1 MLVHLRVK
9 DIAKFMMWIKFPITT
24 GIGIM
29 LLASNASA
37 LPAFARQTGQ
47 SCVACHVG
55 GQYPELTPFGRQFKL
70 TGYTLGQ
77 RTNPLAAMVIADYAK
92 TAKNKDGS
100 GAVVSPL
107 SGKAIFDYASLFA
120 GGRIT
125 DNVGAF
131 AQLTYSF
138 HDQQSS
144 SGAWTGHFG
153 SDNTDIRFADHLVGN
168 EQDLVYGFSLNNNP
182 GVQDV
187 WNSAPVWSY
196 PYVTPSSNAA
206 TTGSS
211 HYLTVLETGF
221 AQQVVGLG
229 AYAYWNHNWY
239 AELTAY
245 RSATGPLSA
254 LAIGNVTGDSAHPK
268 IFVEGYNPYIRL
280 AYTQDWGNNSLMVG
294 LTSFKVNNYQN
305 DSNSHQPQYALGTV
319 KHTDTGLD
327 AQYQYL
333 AEPYTAT
340 AQVRWIHER
349 ISDPNNLAL
358 LDQTSASLNSFRA
371 KASLIYQARFGASLS
386 FFNVSGTS
394 DSSYNNTGQSSTA
407 VASAANAPNTR
418 GWTPEV
424 FWLPEENIRVGLQYT
439 AFTKFLGASTNY
451 DGAGRNASDNNTVY
465 LYGWYTY

>member
-1 MLVHLRVK
+1 MLVHPRVK
-9 DIAKFMMWIKFPITT
+9 DIAKFMMSIKFPLAT

-55 GQYPELTPFGRQFKL
+55 GQFPELTPYGRQFKL

-77 RTNPLAAMVIADYAK
+77 QTNPLALMVVADYAK
-92 TAKNKDGS
+92 TSKNTDSAGTT
-100 GAVVSPL
+100 VSPL

-125 DNVGAF
+125 DNIGAF
-131 AQLTYSF
+131 AQITYSF

-153 SDNTDIRFADHLVGN
+153 SDNTDIRFADHLVKN
-168 EQDLVYGFSLNNNP
+168 DQDLIYGLTLHNNP
-182 GVQDV
+182 SVQDV
-187 WNSAPVWSY
+187 WNSAPAWSY
-196 PYVTPSSNAA
+196 PYVAASRNAA
-206 TTGSS
+206 ATGAPL
-211 HYLTVLETGF
+211 HLTALEGAF
-221 AQQVVGLG
+221 AQQVAGLG
-229 AYAYWNHNWY
+229 AYAYWNHTVY

-254 LAIGNVTGDSAHPK
+254 LAIGNATGDSAHPK
-268 IFVEGYNPYIRL
+268 TFVQGYNPYMRL
-280 AYTQDWGNNSLMVG
+280 AYTKDWGSNSVMVG
-294 LTSFKVNNYQN
+294 LTSFKISSYAN
-305 DSNSHQPQYALGTV
+305 DTNSNQPQYSLGTI
-319 KHTDTGLD
+319 KQTDTALD

-333 AEPYTAT
+333 SDPYTAT

-349 ISDPNNLAL
+349 IGAPNNLTL
-358 LDQTSASLNSFRA
+358 QDQASASLNSFRA
-371 KASLIYQARFGASLS
+371 KASLTYRSQFGASLS

-394 DSSYNNTGQSSTA
+394 DSSYNPSSPSTTA
-407 VASAANAPNTR
+407 VASATNSPNTR

-424 FWLPEENIRVGLQYT
+424 FWLPEENIRIGLQYT

-451 DGAGRNASDNNTVY
+451 DGAGRKAADNNTVY